1 MGIEGRMTSRYRK
14 PFRYPDGFA
23 DALRDFTR
31 EVLRE
36 QPKSIPEF
44 GTAYFENLLRQGA
57 EAQCEVDGAVPAT
70 RMSAEELT
78 EFLSSV
84 FNEADVD
91 GSGTLSYK
99 EFKTVIQTSRLEFT
113 KQDIR
118 KMLME
123 AGENED
129 GYIDYNEFLPIGVDI
144 VQAIFAR
151 REAEAAAEAQEKA
164 AQEAARVA
172 LVHGMDKEQYK
183 QMLMAYFRAHDTDNS
198 GFLSRKE
205 FKECM
210 KNADLGLT
218 RQEINALMSEI
229 DVDGDGNISID
240 EFDGIFF
247 EMLVEI
253 ISTATLEEQRNSDEL
268 TTYLLEIF
276 RGADLQGQGL
286 LHKQD
291 LLDLLRRGDFGLTK
305 VQVLAVLSEAQ
316 MDEHGFIQYEPLAP
330 FAANMIKSIWEQNKD
345 LERADKM
352 AVLYQESSEDMLF
365 GRPKADVLE
374 EIMALFAAYDADGN
388 GTLDPTEFK
397 NCLNETGLLGRP
409 LNSKEVQTVMLGIDE
424 NDDGRVDYEEFL
436 SFTLEI
442 LNYYYNE
449 ERMQSMQ

>member
-44 GTAYFENLLRQGA
+44 GTTYFENLLRQGA

-151 REAEAAAEAQEKA
+151 REAEAAAKSNEEA

-183 QMLMAYFRAHDTDNS
+183 QMLMQYFRSHDTDNS

-210 KNADLGLT
+210 KNAELGLT
-218 RQEINALMSEI
+218 RQEINALMAEI
-229 DVDGDGNISID
+229 DVDGDGNISLD

-247 EMLVEI
+247 EILVEI
-253 ISTATLEEQRNSDEL
+253 VKAAALEESRNADEL
-268 TTYLLEIF
+268 TMYLLEIF
-276 RGADLQGQGL
+276 RG
-286 LHKQD
+286 
-291 LLDLLRRGDFGLTK
+291 
-305 VQVLAVLSEAQ
+305 
-316 MDEHGFIQYEPLAP
+316 
-330 FAANMIKSIWEQNKD
+330 
-345 LERADKM
+345 
-352 AVLYQESSEDMLF
+352 
-365 GRPKADVLE
+365 
-374 EIMALFAAYDADGN
+374 
-388 GTLDPTEFK
+388 
-397 NCLNETGLLGRP
+397 
-409 LNSKEVQTVMLGIDE
+409 
-424 NDDGRVDYEEFL
+424 
-436 SFTLEI
+436 
-442 LNYYYNE
+442 
-449 ERMQSMQ
+449 

>member
-1 MGIEGRMTSRYRK
+1 MGLIEGRMTSRYRK

-123 AGENED
+123 ADENED

-151 REAEAAAEAQEKA
+151 REAEAAAQAEADNAE
-164 AQEAARVA
+164 EAARVA
-172 LVHGMDKEQYK
+172 LIHGMDKEQYR
-183 QMLMAYFRAHDTDNS
+183 QMMVNYFREHDVDKS

-205 FKECM
+205 FKAAL

-218 RQEINALMSEI
+218 RNEINIIMSEI
-229 DVDGDGNISID
+229 DSDHDGNISID
-240 EFDGIFF
+240 EFDTVFF
-247 EMLVEI
+247 EILVDI
-253 ISTATLEEQRNSDEL
+253 VSHAAIEESRNADEL

-276 RGADLQGQGL
+276 RGADMQSQGL
-286 LHKQD
+286 LHKAD
-291 LLDLLRRGDFGLTK
+291 MIDLLRRGDFGLTK
-305 VQVLAVLSEAQ
+305 VQVYAVLSNAE
-316 MDEHGFIQYEPLAP
+316 MDEHSFIQYENVAP
-330 FAANMIKSIWEQNKD
+330 HAAAVIRSIWDQQYD
-345 LERADKM
+345 LERAEK
-352 AVLYQESSEDMLF
+352 LSRIQEEASEDMLF
-365 GRPKADVLE
+365 GRPRAEVLE
-374 EIMALFAAYDADGN
+374 DIMQLFAQFDSDGN
-388 GTLDPTEFK
+388 GTLDPTEFR
-397 NCLNETGLLGRP
+397 NCLNEAGLLGRP
-409 LNSKEVQTVMLGIDE
+409 LDPKEVHTVMLGIDE
-424 NDDGRVDYEEFL
+424 NDDGKVDYEEFL
-436 SFTLEI
+436 NFTLEI
-442 LNYYYNE
+442 LDYYYRE
-449 ERMQSMQ
+449 SRMEAM